1 MYRQAVAFRFVQIP
15 PGNKKTTPMGWFSYW
30 RSSRDLNPGNTS
42 MSYEISS
49 SCKAGSLCPSLS
61 LISANFPQL
70 VTALL
75 PLPRKMHG
83 FLKAKGTGGHFC
95 LPHNYYEL

>member
-49 SCKAGSLCPSLS
+49 RSRYTDFEGKR
-61 LISANFPQL
+61 
-70 VTALL
+70 
-75 PLPRKMHG
+75 RKITDDVR
-83 FLKAKGTGGHFC
+83 A
-95 LPHNYYEL
+95 